1 MTAISSAGPQALN
14 LSSISASDIATV
26 KNATDRDS
34 IGSLGSRI
42 WDKISDFFCGTQ
54 REEAKKHLFDLFSP
68 DIADKQ
74 KIKAFSA
81 LKDLAGDGYKDRFQ
95 HSVEGN
101 RETYA
106 LMLDGDA
113 VQVLRRE
120 IIGTD
125 KKTVSEVLNSDR
137 TAELG
142 KQLELDIV
150 RGQYTVG
157 GQALPDNTAL
167 NLHARTQ
174 FRLDMFDKALDGL
187 QCNAQEKK
195 SIYALSTQGTVS
207 LIMQNAEKKIS
218 AEFPTGVPPQCPVHG
233 DKVSAYSITREDG
246 VMRVKVQFES
256 DMAALDDEEY
266 LEEALNMIQEG
277 NHIYKSLQISL
288 DVAID
293 ANGNAEIMQLDY
305 LANKGL
311 ETA

>member
-1 MTAISSAGPQALN
+1 
-14 LSSISASDIATV
+14 
-26 KNATDRDS
+26 
-34 IGSLGSRI
+34 LGSRI

-113 VQVLRRE
+113 VEVLRRE

-157 GQALPDNTAL
+157 GQALPDNIAL
-167 NLHARTQ
+167 DLHERIQ
-174 FRLDMFDKALDGL
+174 FRLELFDKALDGL